1 MQLSI
6 LDQTPI
12 PAGSTPAEAVANT
25 IDLARHAEQFGYQ
38 RYWVA
43 EHHNSTGYAGTAPEI
58 LIGAIAAA
66 TSSIR
71 VGSGGVMLSHY
82 SPLKVAEVFRMLS
95 ALHPDRIDLGLGR
108 APGGGSAAAD
118 ALARGTAGFTNDGY
132 TDKLAELQ
140 AFLAGP
146 VGEVHASPLDTST
159 PPVWLL
165 ASSTSSATLAGQLG
179 LPLAWAHFISSGD
192 GQAAVDTYRAAFVPS
207 TQLAQPHVTVAVSAL
222 AAETDVAA
230 NLLATSIQ
238 QFKRNGFEGSV
249 PTIDDALAQGALVQG
264 PHEPRVGVAPAVV
277 GSPATV
283 KAELEQLSDR
293 YDTDDITIVGI
304 CHDHS
309 ARIRSHELIAE
320 VCLATVGASASNARN
335 VAASVGD

>member
-6 LDQTPI
+6 LDQTPV
-12 PAGSTPAEAVANT
+12 PSGSTAPNAVANT
-25 IDLARHAEQFGYQ
+25 IDLAVQAERLGYH

-82 SPLKVAEVFRMLS
+82 SPLKVAEVFHMLS
-95 ALHPDRIDLGLGR
+95 ALHPGRIDLGLGR

-118 ALARGTAGFTNDGY
+118 ALARGKASFTNDHY
-132 TDKLAELQ
+132 PALLNELQ
-140 AFLAGP
+140 RFLAGP
-146 VGEVHASPLDTST
+146 IGEVHASPLGTTT
-159 PPVWLL
+159 PPIWLL

-192 GQAAVDTYRAAFVPS
+192 GPAATDAYRQAFVPS
-207 TQLAQPHVTVAVSAL
+207 AQLDAPKITIAVSAL
-222 AAETDVAA
+222 AADTDADA
-230 NLLATSIQ
+230 NLLATSVQ
-238 QFKRNGFEGSV
+238 QFKRNRFKGPV
-249 PTIDDALAQGALVQG
+249 PTIEEALQQGALVDG
-264 PHEPRVGVAPAVV
+264 PHEPRDGVAPAVV
-277 GSPATV
+277 GSPETV
-283 KAELEQLSDR
+283 VSQLESLSLK

-309 ARIRSHELIAE
+309 ARLRSHELIAQACGS
-320 VCLATVGASASNARN
+320 VTAGIDNRN

>member
-12 PAGSTPAEAVANT
+12 PSGSTAPQAVANT
-25 IDLARHAEQFGYQ
+25 VDLARHAESFGYQ

-66 TSSIR
+66 TSGIR

-82 SPLKVAEVFRMLS
+82 SPLKVAEVFHMLS
-95 ALHPDRIDLGLGR
+95 ALHPGRIDLGLGR

-118 ALARGTAGFTNDGY
+118 ALARGTSGFTNDGY
-132 TDKLAELQ
+132 ADKLAELQ
-140 AFLAGP
+140 AFLAGS
-146 VGEVHASPLDTST
+146 VDKVHASPLDTTS
-159 PPVWLL
+159 PPIWLL

-192 GQAAVDTYRAAFVPS
+192 GPAAVETYRQAFVPS
-207 TQLAQPHVTVAVSAL
+207 AQLDEPTVTIAVSAL
-222 AAETDVAA
+222 AAETDHAA

-238 QFKRNGFEGSV
+238 QFKRNGFRGTV
-249 PTIDDALAQGALVQG
+249 PTVDEALAQGANIDG

-277 GSPATV
+277 GSASTV
-283 KAELEQLSDR
+283 AAELDALSR
-293 YDTDDITIVGI
+293 AYATDDITIVGI

-309 ARIRSHELIAE
+309 ERIRSHELIA
-320 VCLATVGASASNARN
+320 
-335 VAASVGD
+335 AAVNN

>member
-25 IDLARHAEQFGYQ
+25 IDLARHAESFDYQ

-43 EHHNSTGYAGTAPEI
+43 EHHNSNGYAGTAPEI

-82 SPLKVAEVFRMLS
+82 SPLKVAEVFHMLS
-95 ALHPDRIDLGLGR
+95 ALHPNRIYLVLGR

-132 TDKLAELQ
+132 AEKLAELQ
-140 AFLAGP
+140 GYLAGR
-146 VGEVHASPLDTST
+146 VGEVHASPLGTTT
-159 PPVWLL
+159 PPIWLL

-192 GQAAVDTYRAAFVPS
+192 GPAAVDTYRRAFKPS
-207 TQLAQPHVTVAVSAL
+207 AQLDAPHVTIAVSAL
-222 AAETDVAA
+222 AAETDHDA
-230 NLLATSIQ
+230 NRLATSIQ
-238 QFKRNGFEGSV
+238 QFKRNGFDGTL
-249 PTIDDALAQGALVQG
+249 PTIDDALQQGALIEG
-264 PHEPRVGVAPAVV
+264 PHEPRAGVAPAVV

-283 KAELEQLSDR
+283 VDQLESLSR
-293 YDTDDITIVGI
+293 SYDTDDITIVGI
-304 CHDHS
+304 CHDHN
-309 ARIRSHELIAE
+309 ARIRSHELIAQ
-320 VCLATVGASASNARN
+320 AINN
-335 VAASVGD
+335 

>member
-12 PAGSTPAEAVANT
+12 PAGSTAPQAVANT
-25 IDLARHAEQFGYQ
+25 VDLAKRAEAFGYQ

-43 EHHNSTGYAGTAPEI
+43 EHHNSSGYAGTAPEI

-82 SPLKVAEVFRMLS
+82 SPLKVAEVFHMLS
-95 ALHPDRIDLGLGR
+95 ALHPGRIDLGLGR

-118 ALARGTAGFTNDGY
+118 ALARGTTGFTNDGY
-132 TDKLAELQ
+132 EAKLAEL
-140 AFLAGP
+140 AGYLAGG
-146 VGEVHASPLDTST
+146 VGEVHASPLGST
-159 PPVWLL
+159 RPPIWLL

-192 GQAAVDTYRAAFVPS
+192 GQEAVDTYRQAFAPS
-207 TQLAQPHVTVAVSAL
+207 AQLEEPHVTIAVSAL
-222 AAETDVAA
+222 AADTDHDA

-238 QFKRNGFEGSV
+238 QFKRNGFEGPV
-249 PTIDDALAQGALVQG
+249 PTIDDALAQGALIEG

-283 KAELEQLSDR
+283 KAELTSLSQQ
-293 YDTDDITIVGI
+293 YDTEDITIVGI
-304 CHDHS
+304 CHDHV
-309 ARIRSHELIAE
+309 ARVRSHALIAE
-320 VCLATVGASASNARN
+320 ACLGASATSSRN